1 MQLLFAFC
9 AHNAARIQVSVFTIS
24 HCIFV
29 EWGLLWDV
37 TEKPGKPKYKKP
49 LVLRESL
56 VKQRHNFRVCDL
68 YLFMAGFNFFHLYN
82 AFVKTI
88 SLFVYICVCY
98 FENSFCRD

>member
-9 AHNAARIQVSVFTIS
+9 AHNAARIQVSVLPSVIAS
-24 HCIFV
+24 FV

-37 TEKPGKPKYKKP
+37 TEKPGKPKYKTH

-56 VKQRHNFRVCDL
+56 VKQRHNSRVCDL

-82 AFVKTI
+82 AFVKII

-98 FENSFCRD
+98 FENSFCRY